1 MPFLYDY
8 GVVRVAAFQYAACCH
23 NAVFPDGRTPQNDHV
38 AADPGIVADFHRG
51 CKEFFCFDT
60 AGDTEVVVVI
70 INLRVRADLH
80 PFSNGDFPHAGDA
93 DTVAQGGIA
102 ADFQN
107 SVSRNRQSGA
117 PVGTDA
123 LSKAQRALLRDN
135 HFRVWREA
143 LNTIEVE
150 MVSVKKLYRTKLYG
164 TKQHAD
170 QIKQASTQMNPA
182 FLPAVMQSMH
192 GSSE

>member
-1 MPFLYDY
+1 M
-8 GVVRVAAFQYAACCH
+8 
-23 NAVFPDGRTPQNDHV
+23 
-38 AADPGIVADFHRG
+38 
-51 CKEFFCFDT
+51 
-60 AGDTEVVVVI
+60 
-70 INLRVRADLH
+70 
-80 PFSNGDFPHAGDA
+80 
-93 DTVAQGGIA
+93 
-102 ADFQN
+102 
-107 SVSRNRQSGA
+107 
-117 PVGTDA
+117 GTDA

-150 MVSVKKLYRTKLYG
+150 MVSVKKLYRAKLYG